1 MHYFAEL
8 FYFKD
13 IIFISEVENE
23 IYEQLYQKYFVNS
36 NIVTNILFLY
46 SWHESSVIMLF
57 AYTSKPKITCKS

>member
-46 SWHESSVIMLF
+46 S
-57 AYTSKPKITCKS
+57 